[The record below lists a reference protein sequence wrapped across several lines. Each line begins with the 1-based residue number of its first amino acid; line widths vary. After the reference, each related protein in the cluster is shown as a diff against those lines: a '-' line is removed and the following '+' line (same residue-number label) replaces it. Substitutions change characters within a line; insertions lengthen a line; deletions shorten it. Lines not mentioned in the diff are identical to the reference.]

1 MIRQLSV
8 YMENKKGGTLEVLSL
23 LSRSQINV
31 LGLVSKDNTEFST
44 LRLILS
50 DASAARRVLEEAGY
64 LCNTSLVVG
73 VELDDSPGALEAML
87 ALIEHMN
94 ININYLYV
102 GYARE
107 NGMPIIIVHCEYAQ
121 PVEEALNRA
130 GYRTH

>member
-50 DASAARRVLEEAGY
+50 DVNAARQVLEEAGY